1 MAVIENALFEAGISG
16 EGMHGYPRGAIF
28 VPQTAH
34 YSFKKIIEALG
45 LGRKSLVYVDVD
57 EDFKMSM
64 EDLKA
69 RLEREDRKIIAVVPI
84 VGTTEQGAVDPVDK
98 IVEMRDKLAKEV
110 GQSFFIHADAAYGGY
125 AKTVSKDKLA
135 AYVYNS
141 LQAIEH
147 CDSVTIDPH
156 KLGYVPYPTGAIL
169 FKDKGSRNFVIC
181 DAPYVFHGEPEV
193 IGQYILEGSKPG
205 AAAVACWLA
214 HRSVPLNESGYG
226 RIIGT
231 TIDIIRNLEIRF
243 ETDLKDDVQV
253 LVRPHLNMLCF
264 RVNFKGV
271 PCNKMNE
278 INGRV
283 YRYFLEGPDKDYPIT
298 SRRYFISET
307 RLKIGEYKFLRKKLG
322 LPEETRKEEEV
333 NIDLLLRNGYIIT
346 MDSERVI
353 LANASVAISGPEIVD
368 IGDSNE
374 LDGKYTAKEVIDCTG
389 KVIMPGL
396 INLHT
401 HAPMTLFR
409 GYANDL
415 PLEKW
420 LQRYMFPLEKQFVNE
435 EFCYYGAL
443 LACIEMIECGTTCFA
458 DMYYYEDEVAK
469 AAKEAGM
476 RGVLAES
483 VLKNETPDSA
493 DFEEGLSLAEEYIK
507 RWRDDRLIIPAVG
520 PHAPYTC
527 NDEILIRCKEL
538 ADRYK
543 VPLLIHVA
551 ETIKEVKDSMN
562 STGHR
567 PVEYLGALG
576 VLDRNVVAAHC
587 VWLTSKEMEMLR
599 ENGMKVAH
607 NPTSNLKLGSGIAPV
622 PELQDIGVVTGIG
635 TDGCASNNDLDMI
648 EEMRLASLLHKGTH
662 ADPTKVDAMRVIA
675 MATIEGAKA
684 LGIDDI
690 TGSIEISK
698 RADIAIL
705 NLDRT
710 PDDRERGGD
719 GEMQEYS

>member
-1 MAVIENALFEAGISG
+1 
-16 EGMHGYPRGAIF
+16 
-28 VPQTAH
+28 
-34 YSFKKIIEALG
+34 
-45 LGRKSLVYVDVD
+45 
-57 EDFKMSM
+57 
-64 EDLKA
+64 
-69 RLEREDRKIIAVVPI
+69 
-84 VGTTEQGAVDPVDK
+84 
-98 IVEMRDKLAKEV
+98 
-110 GQSFFIHADAAYGGY
+110 
-125 AKTVSKDKLA
+125 
-135 AYVYNS
+135 
-141 LQAIEH
+141 
-147 CDSVTIDPH
+147 
-156 KLGYVPYPTGAIL
+156 
-169 FKDKGSRNFVIC
+169 
-181 DAPYVFHGEPEV
+181 
-193 IGQYILEGSKPG
+193 
-205 AAAVACWLA
+205 
-214 HRSVPLNESGYG
+214 
-226 RIIGT
+226 
-231 TIDIIRNLEIRF
+231 
-243 ETDLKDDVQV
+243 
-253 LVRPHLNMLCF
+253 
-264 RVNFKGV
+264 
-271 PCNKMNE
+271 MN
-278 INGRV
+278 V
-283 YRYFLEGPDKDYPIT
+283 
-298 SRRYFISET
+298 
-307 RLKIGEYKFLRKKLG
+307 
-322 LPEETRKEEEV
+322 
-333 NIDLLLRNGYIIT
+333 DLLLRNGYIIT
-346 MDSERVI
+346 MDSERGI
-353 LANASVAISGPEIVD
+353 QANASVAISGPEIVD
-368 IGDSNE
+368 LGDSNE

-443 LACIEMIECGTTCFA
+443 LACIEMIESGTTCFA

-483 VLKNETPDSA
+483 VLKNETPDSV

-507 RWRDDRLIIPAVG
+507 RWRDDSLIIPAVG

-551 ETIKEVKDSMN
+551 ETLKEVKDSMN
-562 STGHR
+562 TTGYR

-576 VLDRNVVAAHC
+576 VLDSNVVAAHC

-662 ADPTKVDAMRVIA
+662 ADPTKVDAMRVME

-684 LGIDDI
+684 LGIGNI
-690 TGSIEISK
+690 TGSIEKTK

-705 NLDRT
+705 NLNRT
-710 PDDRERGGD
+710 HLTPFYDYALENIYSQIVYAAKSSDVETVIINGKQVMRDGEILTIEKEAVMAKCRSIAKGINEYRREPERVASKLIRLGDVDVEPTYEMQIKFEFEHVPAVFEVLKRESIAVSDVLTVKQRDIYFKPENKQEQGYLRLREEQAVSENLNAEPVGKPQYTLTSTAGTVIDEGEIAIMRRERMDTKVEPTIAFFMDYFGVEKEKEFVKIRHKAKCVYKGVNISINLDNFIKPAISMKYVEVKSSAWTEKEASRHRDIMGD
-719 GEMQEYS
+719 FIRVFGFESEKQIKQTYYEMI